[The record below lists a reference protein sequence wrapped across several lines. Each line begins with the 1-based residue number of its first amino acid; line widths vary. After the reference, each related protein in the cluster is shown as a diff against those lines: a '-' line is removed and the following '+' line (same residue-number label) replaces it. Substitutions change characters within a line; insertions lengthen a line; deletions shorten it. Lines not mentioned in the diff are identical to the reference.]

1 MMKRHNFIF
10 IWSILLI
17 VILLCFIAFDVRE
30 DMEYEEEIME
40 LDIALQKAE
49 QRAENNEMMMY
60 EAYEDNFELYDQLR
74 QIGMNNEAEMYMED
88 VE

>member
-1 MMKRHNFIF
+1 MKKHANNFVFPMVVI
-10 IWSILLI
+10 ILLL
-17 VILLCFIAFDVRE
+17 VMTFIRIRDEQAHN
-30 DMEYEEEIME
+30 EEIME

-74 QIGMNNEAEMYMED
+74 QIRMNQEAEMYMED
-88 VE
+88 AE